1 MSDFPIISRTG
12 VLVMLAWIAA
22 ALALGFAALL
32 KCSRH
37 RSPAV
42 LGMVVNATLIGLFWY
57 LEFYKLGFDQDRW
70 AGS

>member
-1 MSDFPIISRTG
+1 MSD
-12 VLVMLAWIAA
+12 WIAA
-22 ALALGFAALL
+22 ALVLGIAASL
-32 KCSRH
+32 KCPRH

-57 LEFYKLGFDQDRW
+57 FEFYRLGFDQDRW